1 MTFIDWFCP
10 YVNVIFSSYTRQ
22 LYPHTSLQIFEASV
36 DWRPD
41 SIKLLALAQER
52 TWIRVVMSKLGGA
65 THDQQRQMRISTR
78 METSKA
84 HMDDPNTILSNKY
97 MWNLLFDEPQASL
110 EAWWQMRGLADV
122 KISATMILY
131 QKFRTYAFWF
141 ITCVEEQFNFVI
153 GILP

>member
-1 MTFIDWFCP
+1 
-10 YVNVIFSSYTRQ
+10 
-22 LYPHTSLQIFEASV
+22 
-36 DWRPD
+36 
-41 SIKLLALAQER
+41 
-52 TWIRVVMSKLGGA
+52 MSKLGGA

-97 MWNLLFDEPQASL
+97 MWNMLFDEPQASL

-131 QKFRTYAFWF
+131 QKFRTYAF
-141 ITCVEEQFNFVI
+141 
-153 GILP
+153 